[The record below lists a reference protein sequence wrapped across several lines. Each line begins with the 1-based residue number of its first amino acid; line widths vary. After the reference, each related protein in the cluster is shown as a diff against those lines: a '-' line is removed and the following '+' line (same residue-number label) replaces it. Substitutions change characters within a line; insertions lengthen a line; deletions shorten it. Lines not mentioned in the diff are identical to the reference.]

1 MHVAYNCC
9 VYVGA
14 TPAISKVNLVNWL
27 DALAIA
33 EAGGRHWLVFSSRNQ
48 QKIDG
53 LYQKMKQHQHSSFE
67 SKLLVLADLSFEC
80 NRNNVSAGMY
90 VSIEPGETGTISL
103 IHKVIGPFR

>member
-33 EAGGRHWLVFSSRNQ
+33 EAGGRHCLVFSSRNQ

-90 VSIEPGETGTISL
+90 VSIEPGGTGTISL